1 MRVGL
6 LAALALCVVVG
17 MHAGAQETPVFRT
30 EARLVVLHATVRNDR
45 GELVTDLARD
55 AFTVFEGGKR
65 QRIALFRKDDVPV
78 SIGLLIDN
86 SGSMRSKRAKVEA
99 AALAFVRASNP
110 LDEVFVANFADKVR
124 IDVPMTNDIHLL
136 EAGLARVDSIGGT
149 AMRDAI
155 DAGERYLTERAT
167 RDRRILLV
175 VTDGNDNASSST
187 SSQVQQLADERR
199 VSIYAVGL
207 LNDEDPSK
215 AKQARHELSR
225 LTETTGG
232 VVYFPDTIDEIGSVA
247 EELARQ
253 IRNQYT
259 IAYQP
264 TNQAVDG
271 SYRSIKVTATGR
283 EPLTVRTRAG
293 YRATAAH
300 FSFSPGPLRPA
311 LTSPHRSGYRIGL
324 FR

>member
-17 MHAGAQETPVFRT
+17 MQAGAQETPVFRT

-65 QRIALFRKDDVPV
+65 QRIALFRRDDVPV
-78 SIGLLIDN
+78 
-86 SGSMRSKRAKVEA
+86 
-99 AALAFVRASNP
+99 
-110 LDEVFVANFADKVR
+110 
-124 IDVPMTNDIHLL
+124 TNDIHLL

-187 SSQVQQLADERR
+187 SSQIQQLADERR

-300 FSFSPGPLRPA
+300 FSFSPGPYDR
-311 LTSPHRSGYRIGL
+311 R
-324 FR
+324 